1 MQSCLHLLLFT
12 MAATPVEGSQAHLQ
26 THQQRWCL
34 SFRTW
39 QVTTWPKSDA
49 SQREPATVVEGDM
62 KKERERE
69 RERWMCSEAGLPRSR
84 VMKKRLQVH
93 ACLATSVWPIISQK
107 KEKKEGQLMALLFIW
122 ELAKPDL
129 LSGLTSHLRVY

>member
-69 RERWMCSEAGLPRSR
+69 REMDVQRSR
-84 VMKKRLQVH
+84 VATVTRNEKEVASSRLFSNKCLANNFAKKR
-93 ACLATSVWPIISQK
+93 K
-107 KEKKEGQLMALLFIW
+107 KGGPTDGASLYLGTCK
-122 ELAKPDL
+122 
-129 LSGLTSHLRVY
+129 T